1 MHLRQTFIITLVLR
15 LSNYSC
21 LNFCHI
27 LFTRSL
33 WILKRQRVSFPKKIQ
48 CLRKQ
53 MNRSSGPNKK
63 KCNATIH
70 FTTNHFLFW
79 LSRNWLD
86 FINWTTPD
94 LFIQYCLHNLN
105 ILMTWLI
112 LHDIIRSFNW
122 TASIC
127 PSLKLLPGACRLYL
141 KSISL

>member
-33 WILKRQRVSFPKKIQ
+33 WILKSRGS
-48 CLRKQ
+48 LSRK
-53 MNRSSGPNKK
+53 RSSVYGNRWTGAAAWIKR
-63 KCNATIH
+63 NVAQLH
-70 FTTNHFLFW
+70 FTTNHFFFW
-79 LSRNWLD
+79 FSRNWLD

-94 LFIQYCLHNLN
+94 LFIQYCLHNLK

-112 LHDIIRSFNW
+112 LLDIIRSFNW

-127 PSLKLLPGACRLYL
+127 PSLKLLPGGCRLYL